1 MQSNNYRDL
10 LHPLDNPRFVQA
22 RELTPRQFGD
32 VLRDLPLAQPL
43 LGMWKENIK
52 APYHGITCDGDCE
65 HGLFPLRDEG
75 APNHSAVSAALNLLS
90 ALDTKKRKKI
100 THPITADEWRR
111 WSNPEFLVN
120 DLGIRMED
128 EDMSIR
134 KLMLELIQ
142 ASMSDR
148 GYKKARGC
156 MWTNAFLGELTQLQ
170 NLMNEWS
177 YNVLLFG
184 DPDVSKPWGW
194 SLYGHHLSINCFFL
208 EGQMVMTPIFMG
220 AEPNVIDKGEHAGL
234 VLFDKQETIALDLMR
249 SLSGDLLNR
258 AQLYPEMKDPS
269 MPEGR
274 YHPFDGLHLGGAF
287 HDNRVIP
294 YEGIKVTEMD
304 KKQKDQL
311 MQISEA
317 FLEVLPDQPLAT
329 KMSDIEKYLDRTYW
343 SWIGG
348 LGEEDSFY
356 YRIQSP
362 VVMLEFDHHPGIWLN
377 NTEPAKCHIH
387 TVIRTPNGNDYGKD
401 LLKSHYE
408 QVHKG
413 KQIGR

>member
-22 RELTPRQFGD
+22 RQLSPRAFGD
-32 VLRDLPLAQPL
+32 VLRDLPIAQPL

-52 APYHGITCDGDCE
+52 EPYHGITCDGNCV
-65 HGLFPLRDEG
+65 HGLFELRDEG
-75 APNHSAVSAALNLLS
+75 APNKEAVAAALNLMA
-90 ALDTKKRKKI
+90 ALEPAKREKI
-100 THPITADEWRR
+100 MHPIAAEEWRY

-134 KLMLELIQ
+134 MLMLELVE
-142 ASMSDR
+142 ASMSPR

-177 YNVLLFG
+177 YNLLLFG
-184 DPDVSKPWGW
+184 DPSVSEPWGW
-194 SLYGHHLSINCFFL
+194 NLYGHHLSLNCFFL
-208 EGQMVMTPIFMG
+208 EGQMVMTPVFMG
-220 AEPNVIDKGEHAGL
+220 AEPNVIDEGEHAGT
-234 VLFDKQETIALDLMR
+234 VLFDKQETIALELMR
-249 SLSGDLLNR
+249 SLNDDLR
-258 AQLYPEMKDPS
+258 AKAQLYPHIKDPA
-269 MPEGR
+269 MGDR

-287 HDNRVIP
+287 QDNRIIP
-294 YEGIKVTEMD
+294 NEGILVKD
-304 KKQKDQL
+304 LNAKQKDL
-311 MQISEA
+311 MMQITEA
-317 FLEVLPDQPLAT
+317 FLEILPDQPLAA
-329 KMSDIEKYLDRTYW
+329 KLADIEKHLDRTYW

-356 YRIQSP
+356 YRMQSP

-401 LLKSHYE
+401 ILRQHYE
-408 QVHKG
+408 EVHKG
-413 KQIGR
+413 HKIGR